1 MSTAATPTLAQVVE
15 SLERRYP
22 PRIAEDWDVV
32 GLVCGD
38 PAQPV
43 RKVLFALDATA
54 AVVDE
59 ALEWGADL
67 VVTHHPLLFRPV
79 TSVAATTFKGALVH
93 RLVRGG
99 CALFAAHTNA
109 DGADDGVCDAL
120 ATALGVRDTRPLVPA
135 TAPEVDKLVVFVPQ
149 DHTDAVVAALVAV
162 GAGALGDYEGCTW
175 RTTGVGTFTPLPGAH
190 PAVGEVGRPET
201 VVEDRVELVAPR
213 RERAAVVAALR
224 AAHPYEEPAFDVLET
239 APTALPQGIGRV
251 GRLDAPVT
259 LEAFARGVARA
270 LPATP
275 QGVRVAGDLRA
286 LVETVAV
293 VGGAG
298 DSLFDAVR
306 ASGADVYVTS
316 DLRHHP
322 AMELRERAEFEAAAR
337 GDAPSSGTPYLI
349 DTAHWASESPW
360 LALAAVA
367 LERDLADTTPSS
379 ASSSVEP
386 KIGTRI
392 ETRVSALSTDPW
404 TARFDS

>member
-1 MSTAATPTLAQVVE
+1 MSTAAPALTLAQVVE

-59 ALEWGADL
+59 ALAWGADL

-109 DGADDGVCDAL
+109 DGAEDGVCDAL
-120 ATALGVRDTRPLVPA
+120 AAALGVQDTRPLVPA
-135 TAPEVDKLVVFVPQ
+135 AAPALDKIVVFVPSADT
-149 DHTDAVVAALVAV
+149 DHVVAALV
-162 GAGALGDYEGCTW
+162 GAGAGSLGDYEGCSW
-175 RTTGVGTFTPLPGAH
+175 RTTGEGSFTPLPGAH
-190 PAVGEVGRPET
+190 PAVGQVGEPTT

-213 RERAAVVAALR
+213 HRRADVVAALR
-224 AAHPYEEPAFDVLET
+224 AAHPYEEPAFDVLQL
-239 APTALPQGIGRV
+239 APAPLAQGVGRV
-251 GRLDAPVT
+251 GRLDAPTT
-259 LEAFARGVARA
+259 LEDFARHAAEV
-270 LPATP
+270 LPYTA
-275 QGVRVAGDLRA
+275 QGVRVAGDLSA
-286 LVETVAV
+286 LVRTVAV

-322 AMELRERAEFEAAAR
+322 AMELRERAEFEASALGSDPRAGR
-337 GDAPSSGTPYLI
+337 PYLV

-360 LALAAVA
+360 LAIAARELV
-367 LERDLADTTPSS
+367 RDLASSPSGGSGS
-379 ASSSVEP
+379 AGATVAV
-386 KIGTRI
+386 
-392 ETRVSALSTDPW
+392 ETRVSTVSTDPW
-404 TARFDS
+404 TAHFGA